1 MDVSK
6 SVYVLFE
13 ALEVLQVDDPHTNQ
27 THGPWW
33 LTVAELTLRERE
45 SMAPGSHDG
54 DSTTN
59 QHFDSCL
66 YGLVR
71 TRS

>member
-54 DSTTN
+54 D
-59 QHFDSCL
+59 
-66 YGLVR
+66 
-71 TRS
+71 